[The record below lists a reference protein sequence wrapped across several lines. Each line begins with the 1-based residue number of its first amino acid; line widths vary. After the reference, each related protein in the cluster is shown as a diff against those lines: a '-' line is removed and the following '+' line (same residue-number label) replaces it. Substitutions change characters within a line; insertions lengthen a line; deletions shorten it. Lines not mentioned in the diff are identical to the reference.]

1 MGNLGLPKPKPR
13 GNPYEESYSRGGGEP
28 RRPPVRLTGAMG
40 LENGTVIVIAYVL
53 VSIGVIIGFLLAVF
67 GIAWLVNWLRERR

>member
-1 MGNLGLPKPKPR
+1 
-13 GNPYEESYSRGGGEP
+13 
-28 RRPPVRLTGAMG
+28 MG